1 MNIEN
6 AITIDTK
13 NPIDSR
19 LIWTKD
25 GDFGW
30 SGLKVTPV
38 NGTFDPSID
47 SGITANGFAGDRG
60 VTWPSPRLFD
70 ISESAGGSER
80 PDTPISAAFPTRDD
94 VRKAWADWV
103 GENNRSHQD
112 ARLPFLRDVVLPRYR
127 AKSIGRLPDDRLADA
142 LVCLDVIKRYKP
154 IYVGDAKALLD
165 EHVPVTDVTIGEGPW
180 TKGGSGGGGITT
192 ITVRGDSGIKSSGP
206 IYANSANVVVDATN
220 PQQPWDFEG
229 IEVGP
234 SGFGDPE
241 DFTLADVHVQRL
253 IALCHGLAKDRGWW
267 LDFETGA
274 DLTVDPDR
282 PCHKTRNKAELLM
295 LVVSELGE
303 AMEALR
309 KGAQDDHLPHRDG
322 LTVELGDAVIRIFDM
337 AGGLNLDLAGAI
349 AEKLA
354 YNARRAD
361 HGVAA
366 RQTAGGK
373 RF

>member
-38 NGTFDPSID
+38 NDTFDPSID

-60 VTWPSPRLFD
+60 VTWPSPKLFD

-80 PDTPISAAFPTRDD
+80 PDTPISAAF
-94 VRKAWADWV
+94 
-103 GENNRSHQD
+103 
-112 ARLPFLRDVVLPRYR
+112 
-127 AKSIGRLPDDRLADA
+127 
-142 LVCLDVIKRYKP
+142 
-154 IYVGDAKALLD
+154 
-165 EHVPVTDVTIGEGPW
+165 
-180 TKGGSGGGGITT
+180 
-192 ITVRGDSGIKSSGP
+192 
-206 IYANSANVVVDATN
+206 YANSANVVVDATN